1 MLKHHKPEKS
11 LERRGEMRLGLVEKI
26 TAFVGGVFISPLLI
40 AFTLKII
47 PNFWG
52 GFIGSV
58 ITLAAGL
65 YALKTYKKPFP
76 RTIAL
81 GMISAVILLVV
92 GTLLTWIILMVA
104 FQGIS
109 K

>member
-1 MLKHHKPEKS
+1 MPKHHKPEKS
-11 LERRGEMRLGLVEKI
+11 LERQGEIRLGLIEKI
-26 TAFVGGVFISPLLI
+26 TAFVGGVFISPLLV

-52 GFIGSV
+52 GFIGTV
-58 ITLAAGL
+58 LALAAGF
-65 YALKTYKKPFP
+65 YIIKTYKKPIP

-81 GMISAVILLVV
+81 GMISATILLVL
-92 GTLLTWIILMVA
+92 GTLITWIVLMIA